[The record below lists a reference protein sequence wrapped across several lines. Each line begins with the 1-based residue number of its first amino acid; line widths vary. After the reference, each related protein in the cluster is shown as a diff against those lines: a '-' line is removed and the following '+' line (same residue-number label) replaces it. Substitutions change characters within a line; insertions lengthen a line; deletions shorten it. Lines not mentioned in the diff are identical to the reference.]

1 MCGRRQDRAGGHNCK
16 LSLDIGISLAR
27 RFVMLHA
34 VRAETPL
41 KEIDNAAMLKLASL
55 DLKQIV
61 RECEEPEP
69 CISQLAQRAWNLGVR
84 RHGGK
89 FFRELFV
96 VLSSILM
103 PRVSASIF
111 ITAEPILVNG
121 T

>member
-1 MCGRRQDRAGGHNCK
+1 
-16 LSLDIGISLAR
+16 
-27 RFVMLHA
+27 MLHA

-41 KEIDNAAMLKLASL
+41 KEIDNAAMLK
-55 DLKQIV
+55 
-61 RECEEPEP
+61 REEPEP